1 MTDPRTSIAEGRRIA
16 ALFTGLLLAP
26 VAFLANLE
34 LAYALVH
41 SACRLGNRLPLHAV
55 HAASLALALV
65 GCLTAWR
72 TWRAAG
78 IEWPADVAG
87 PPARTRFLAGLGVA
101 TSALFALVLV
111 AQWIPSFVLSP
122 CQ

>member
-1 MTDPRTSIAEGRRIA
+1 VTDPNTRVTEARRIA

-34 LAYALVH
+34 IAYALVH
-41 SACRLGNRLPLHAV
+41 PACRLGNRLPLHAV
-55 HAASLALALV
+55 HAGAVVFALAGL
-65 GCLTAWR
+65 LTAWR
-72 TWRAAG
+72 IWRAEG
-78 IEWPADVAG
+78 VEWPAYAG
-87 PPARTRFLAGLGVA
+87 GPLARTRFLAGLGVA
-101 TSALFALVLV
+101 TSALFLLVLV

>member
-1 MTDPRTSIAEGRRIA
+1 MTDPRTTLTEARRIA

-34 LAYALVH
+34 IAYALVH
-41 SACRLGNRLPLHAV
+41 PACLLDSRLPLHVV
-55 HAASLALALV
+55 HAASLGLALV
-65 GCLTAWR
+65 GLLTAWR
-72 TWRAAG
+72 TWRAEG
-78 IEWPADVAG
+78 VEWPADEGG
-87 PPARTRFLAGLGVA
+87 PLARTRFLAGLGVA
-101 TSALFALVLV
+101 TSALFMLVLV